1 MPKLYV
7 TLMTLTVAEIDRIS
21 REIRDYYRQE
31 SASVQIQKIKGN
43 FYEQVKE
50 AMESLD
56 QMAGANISPEKIDLY
71 RKIMDKKD
79 MMEKNLRNFLL
90 KRYEKILRDSLFEIG
105 STVLEKLTPE
115 EKLFIMNMHN
125 QMQDYFGKII
135 KPAKEEDLEEA
146 LETVVQQENKKTVT
160 SEEKGSEGDSE
171 KEKAVQDMVEPMV
184 PVTITVEYLPVA
196 TSMGDFY
203 LHKND
208 IVYLPE
214 KAAEIITSRSYGRQ
228 ARF

>member
-1 MPKLYV
+1 
-7 TLMTLTVAEIDRIS
+7 MTLTVAEIDKIS

-31 SASVQIQKIKGN
+31 SATVQIQKIRGN

-50 AMESLD
+50 AMESLEE
-56 QMAGANISPEKIDLY
+56 MAKDNISPDTIDLY

-115 EKLFIMNMHN
+115 EKIFIMNMHN
-125 QMQDYFGKII
+125 QMQDILEKII
-135 KPAKEEDLEEA
+135 KPSRVQEPVAS
-146 LETVVQQENKKTVT
+146 LETVVQGEYENEST
-160 SEEKGSEGDSE
+160 EKDQIRDEQARVGQSIS
-171 KEKAVQDMVEPMV
+171 EPMI
-184 PVTITVEYLPVA
+184 PVVITADYLPVA
-196 TSMGDFY
+196 TSAGDFY
-203 LHKND
+203 LHRND

-214 KAAEIITSRSYGRQ
+214 KAAEIITSRSFGRQ
-228 ARF
+228 AMI

>member
-1 MPKLYV
+1 
-7 TLMTLTVAEIDRIS
+7 MTLTVAEIDKIS

-31 SASVQIQKIKGN
+31 SATVQIQKIRGN

-50 AMESLD
+50 AMESLEE
-56 QMAGANISPEKIDLY
+56 MAKDNISPDTIDLY

-115 EKLFIMNMHN
+115 EKIFIMNMHN
-125 QMQDYFGKII
+125 QMQDILEKII
-135 KPAKEEDLEEA
+135 KPSRVQEPAA
-146 LETVVQQENKKTVT
+146 SLETVVQGEYENEST
-160 SEEKGSEGDSE
+160 EKDQIRDEQARVGQSIS
-171 KEKAVQDMVEPMV
+171 EPMI
-184 PVTITVEYLPVA
+184 PVVITADYLPVA
-196 TSMGDFY
+196 TSAGDFY
-203 LHKND
+203 LHRND

-214 KAAEIITSRSYGRQ
+214 KAAEIITSRSFGRQ
-228 ARF
+228 AMI

>member
-1 MPKLYV
+1 
-7 TLMTLTVAEIDRIS
+7 MTLTVAEIDKIS

-31 SASVQIQKIKGN
+31 SATVQIQKIRGN

-50 AMESLD
+50 AMESLEE
-56 QMAGANISPEKIDLY
+56 MAKDNISPDTIDLY

-115 EKLFIMNMHN
+115 EKIFIMNMHN
-125 QMQDYFGKII
+125 QMQDILEKII
-135 KPAKEEDLEEA
+135 KPSRVQEPAA
-146 LETVVQQENKKTVT
+146 SLETVVQGEYENEAT
-160 SEEKGSEGDSE
+160 EKDQIRDEQARVGQSIS
-171 KEKAVQDMVEPMV
+171 EPMI
-184 PVTITVEYLPVA
+184 PVVITADYLPVA
-196 TSMGDFY
+196 TSAGDFY
-203 LHKND
+203 LHRND

-214 KAAEIITSRSYGRQ
+214 KAAEIITSRSFGRQ
-228 ARF
+228 AMI